1 MTVDQTPT
9 AATSSSV
16 LTSRSD
22 PSSYWSTTNVGE
34 AMPGVPT
41 PLGWSVWGPAAELG
55 VRRPFVSL
63 GALEPE
69 HGVLPTREEDRV
81 VSIFSGRVAARVDF
95 LAQMGDRMPGTSG
108 PALVEQF
115 LGVVPDDMTF
125 SPSKRRYPVIAVKLP
140 LGALRVRK
148 RVYAEQARVTRWWA
162 EEVGRTPTLDLVG
175 ARAQF
180 TEANATFCAA
190 VVLQADGMFMAGQP
204 AYDQVLRLIERAGVQ
219 HLSSDLM
226 GGGGDHAETEMVLDL
241 WKLGRDRITLEE
253 FLGLHGYHGPLE
265 GEISGRVWREDSS
278 PVTALA
284 AKYAQRDEGL
294 DPSQAGAQRDR
305 KRIAAEQELL
315 GRLPRW
321 QRSTAR
327 LVLSLGRQNSSLR
340 GVGKTTFLRALDVAR
355 AAARRCGEI
364 LVSDGVLAD
373 PDDVFYLTADELSHR
388 VPHDVAA
395 VVAAR
400 RAERAEYQGYDVPS
414 SWKGNPTPVPIDGR
428 STAEEDTVDTIQGMG
443 VSGGVVE
450 GIARVVTDPAFADV
464 EPDEILVAPT
474 TDPSWASIMF
484 LSEALVVD
492 IGGHLSHAAIVAR
505 ELGIPCVVDT
515 QRGSRVIKDGDR
527 IRVDG
532 ATGLVEVLKRA
543 ANR

>member
-1 MTVDQTPT
+1 MTMDLTPT
-9 AATSSSV
+9 LATASAV
-16 LTSRSD
+16 LTSNSD
-22 PSSYWSTTNVGE
+22 ATSYWSTTNVGE

-41 PLGWSVWGPAAELG
+41 PLGWSIWGPAAELA
-55 VRRPFVSL
+55 VRCPFVSL
-63 GALEPE
+63 GVLEQE
-69 HGVLPTREEDRV
+69 YGVLPTREEDRT
-81 VSIFSGRVAARVDF
+81 VSIFYGRVAARVDF

-125 SPSKRRYPVIAVKLP
+125 LPSKRRYPVIAVKLP

-148 RVYAEQARVTRWWA
+148 RVYSEHARVKRWWA
-162 EEVGRTPTLDLVG
+162 EELKRTQTLDLVG
-175 ARAQF
+175 ARQQF
-180 TEANATFCAA
+180 TEANATFRAA
-190 VVLQADGMFMAGQP
+190 VVLQADGMFMAAQP

-226 GGGGDHAETEMVLDL
+226 GGGGEHAETEMVVDL
-241 WKLGRDRITLEE
+241 WRLGRDQITLEE

-265 GEISGRVWREDSS
+265 GEISGAVWREDSS
-278 PVTALA
+278 PVTVLA
-284 AKYAQRDEGL
+284 AKYGQRDEGL
-294 DPSQAGAQRDR
+294 NPSRAGAQRDR
-305 KRIAAEQELL
+305 NRIAAQDELL
-315 GRLPRW
+315 GRLPRR
-321 QRSTAR
+321 QRPAAR
-327 LVLSLGRQNSSLR
+327 LVLYFGRRNSSLR

-364 LVSDGVLAD
+364 LVADGVLAD
-373 PDDVFYLTADELSHR
+373 PGDVFYLTADELSGGF
-388 VPHDVAA
+388 PDDVTS
-395 VVAAR
+395 VIAAR
-400 RAERAEYQGYDVPS
+400 RAERAAYQGYDLPS
-414 SWKGNPTPVPIDGR
+414 SWKGNPVPVPIDGR
-428 STAEEDTVDTIQGMG
+428 ITAEDTVDSVQGIG

-464 EPDEILVAPT
+464 EPDEILVART

-532 ATGLVEVLKRA
+532 TTGLVEVLERA
-543 ANR
+543 AG